1 MILERSRY
9 RGDLD
14 RIEVEAEATLDGP
27 LVAPLL
33 SLLPTVAL
41 IEVGLRRGDT
51 DGIETRLDELDAACD
66 RSDEWLVRSRSARLR
81 ALVLA
86 GAQEVVAA
94 EVAAHRGLDLALDHG
109 WLAELP
115 ALLGTLAV
123 VAVAVAV
130 VAVVAAVVAVVAVV
144 AAVVAV
150 VADVADDST
159 LAARLAGVATAW
171 CRRRQVATVVLPP
184 PFTTTVARVRGLLG
198 GPTFDGLV
206 EEAGRLSD
214 DEALAFV
221 RRARGERRRP
231 AAGWDSLAVPAKV
244 LAAAPCSVL
253 LVDPSGSSPNRRS
266 GTVAAPTPG

>member
-130 VAVVAAVVAVVAVV
+130 VAVVAAVVAVVA
-144 AAVVAV
+144 
-150 VADVADDST
+150 DVADDST